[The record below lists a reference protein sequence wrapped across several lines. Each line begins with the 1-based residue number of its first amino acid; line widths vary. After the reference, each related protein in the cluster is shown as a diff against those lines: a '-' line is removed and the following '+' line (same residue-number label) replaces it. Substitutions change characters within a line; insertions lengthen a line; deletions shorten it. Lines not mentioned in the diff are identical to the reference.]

1 MSLSGIKTV
10 FMGTPLFSLPTL
22 KALIEAN
29 ADIVA
34 VVTQPDRPRGRGR
47 TLSPPPVKEFAIEKG
62 LDLFQPRRVREIEF
76 IQKLKDIAPDLI
88 VVVAFGQILPAD
100 LLDIPKMGCINV
112 HASLLP
118 AYRGAAP
125 VNWAIVNGEA
135 ETGVTTMLMDEGL
148 DTGDILLSEKVVIG
162 PEDDSEILYDRLA
175 EAGGPLLVSTIEGLL
190 DATVRAVKQDDA
202 AATYAPIIKKED
214 GIIDW
219 SGEAFHI
226 VNLIRGMRP
235 WPTAQTKLE
244 GRGLKVLKARAAG
257 GSGSPGEVISVGR
270 DMIEVAAGSGSVEI
284 YELQLEGK
292 KAMKTADFLMG
303 CKLKAGEVLGN

>member
-10 FMGTPLFSLPTL
+10 FMGTPVFALPTL
-22 KALIEAN
+22 KALVEAN

-34 VVTQPDRPRGRGR
+34 VVTQPDRPKGRGR
-47 TLSPPPVKEFAIEKG
+47 TISPPPVKEFALEKG
-62 LDLFQPRRVREIEF
+62 LRLFQPQKVREREF
-76 IQKLKDIAPDLI
+76 IKVLENIAPDLI

-100 LLDIPKMGCINV
+100 LLNIPKIGCVNV

-125 VNWAIVNGEA
+125 INWAIVNGEV
-135 ETGVTTMLMDEGL
+135 ETGITTMLMDEGL
-148 DTGDILLSEKVVIG
+148 DTGDMLLVEKVAIG
-162 PEDDSEILYDRLA
+162 PEDDSELLYGRLA
-175 EAGGPLLVSTIEGLL
+175 ETGGPLLVRTLEGLK
-190 DATVRAVKQDDA
+190 DGTVMAVRQDDA

-219 SGEAFHI
+219 SAEAAQI
-226 VNLIRGMRP
+226 VNLVRGMRP
-235 WPTAQTKLE
+235 WPTAQTRLDA
-244 GRGLKVLKARAAG
+244 RGFKVLKSRAAG
-257 GSGSPGEVISVGR
+257 GSGAPGEVLKVGK
-270 DMIEVAAGSGSVEI
+270 DFFEVAAGSGSVEI

-303 CKLKAGEVLGN
+303 YKLKGGEMLGT